1 MTEIFKDSKLNNG
14 ASNTFDSCS
23 ISPNIT
29 IPNDIEEYSRSHLS
43 FNGPLKAETLSIKF
57 LDSID
62 EFVSK
67 NLLND
72 IDQSKPYSIWL
83 YGNKETMKNKF
94 SDLYLYEL
102 IPSEIGGV
110 SLNFQLTDLNYKNKK
125 YKIISTETNCNDDTI
140 FIIVKQGE

>member
-1 MTEIFKDSKLNNG
+1 MTEIFEDSKLNNG
-14 ASNTFDSCS
+14 ASNTFNSCP

-43 FNGPLKAETLSIKF
+43 FNSPLKAETLSIKF

-72 IDQSKPYSIWL
+72 IDQSKPYIIWL
-83 YGNKETMKNKF
+83 YGNKETIKNKF
-94 SDLYLYEL
+94 SDLYEL

-110 SLNFQLTDLNYKNKK
+110 SLNFQLADLNYKNKK
-125 YKIISTETNCNDDTI
+125 YKIISTETNCNYDTI